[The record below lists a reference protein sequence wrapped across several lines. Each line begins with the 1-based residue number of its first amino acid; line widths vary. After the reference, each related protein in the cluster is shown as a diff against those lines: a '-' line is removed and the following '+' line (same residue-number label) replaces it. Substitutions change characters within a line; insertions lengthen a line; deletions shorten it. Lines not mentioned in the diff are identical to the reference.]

1 MIRIISGMHRGR
13 RIRAPRKLPVRPTTD
28 RAKEAL
34 FNILAAEMDW
44 PRAHVL
50 DLYAGTGNISYECAS
65 RGGESITAVDANA
78 GCVAFIRKTAG
89 ELDMPI
95 LAVRS
100 DCMAYLRE
108 TALKF
113 DLVFADP
120 PYDMD
125 PGKLEELVEE
135 VMGRQL
141 LNPDGLLVLE
151 HTRETDLS
159 HIGAFEQAR
168 RYGGTVFSFF
178 RGI

>member
-1 MIRIISGMHRGR
+1 MIRIISGTHRGR

-50 DLYAGTGNISYECAS
+50 DLYAGTGNISYESAS
-65 RGGESITAVDANA
+65 RGGETITAVDADA
-78 GCVAFIRKTAG
+78 GCVAFIRKTAA

-95 LAVRS
+95 HAVRS
-100 DCMAYLRE
+100 DCLAYLRQ

-113 DLVFADP
+113 DLVFGDP
-120 PYDMD
+120 PYDMN
-125 PGKLEELVEE
+125 PGELEELVQE
-135 VMGRQL
+135 VMDRQL
-141 LNPDGLLVLE
+141 LAPEGLLILE

-159 HIGAFEQAR
+159 HLDAFEQAR